1 MPCLANPLAVAELLS
16 LSSCRFRNPTSQL
29 RRLRRSK
36 WREGSVGHAD
46 GAFGP
51 VPRSTA
57 GPSSENFISS
67 LILLPSLC
75 YSVMKLGHSLKFLC
89 FIIFHFMSKS
99 YEENIFDQ
107 ISLTFLSFLV
117 NSSVCYL
124 LNIDYQIKF
133 CPETEYIEFMFR

>member
-1 MPCLANPLAVAELLS
+1 M
-16 LSSCRFRNPTSQL
+16 
-29 RRLRRSK
+29 
-36 WREGSVGHAD
+36 GHAD

-67 LILLPSLC
+67 LVLLPFLC
-75 YSVMKLGHSLKFLC
+75 YSVMKSGHSLKFLC
-89 FIIFHFMSKS
+89 FITFHFMSKS

-107 ISLTFLSFLV
+107 ISLTFLV
-117 NSSVCYL
+117 NSRVCYL

-133 CPETEYIEFMFR
+133 CPETEYIKFMFKWMQNYILS